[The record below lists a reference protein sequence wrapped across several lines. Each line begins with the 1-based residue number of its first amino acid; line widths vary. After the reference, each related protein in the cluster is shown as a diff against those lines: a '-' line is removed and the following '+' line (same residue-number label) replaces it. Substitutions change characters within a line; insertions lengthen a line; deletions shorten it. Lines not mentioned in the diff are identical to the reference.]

1 MDKIGEV
8 GPMLWSIFLWA
19 VKLFVAGV
27 LILYAGMVAVAL
39 RTQGTHYRVQHDSQN
54 PVRTAETFL
63 VWVGVRIASQTLRL
77 VRAILDLLEEASA
90 DVGEW
95 ILHHH

>member
-8 GPMLWSIFLWA
+8 GTMFWAIFLGA

-27 LILYAGMVAVAL
+27 MILYAGMVAVTL
-39 RTQGTHYRVQHDSQN
+39 RTRGTHYRVQHDSQN

-63 VWVGVRIASQTLRL
+63 VWAGVRVASQTLRL

-95 ILHHH
+95 ILHHY

>member
-1 MDKIGEV
+1 MF
-8 GPMLWSIFLWA
+8 WAIFLGA

-27 LILYAGMVAVAL
+27 LIFYAGMVVIAL
-39 RTQGTHYRVQHDSQN
+39 RTQGKHRRGEQDWHD
-54 PVRTAETFL
+54 PAHTAENL
-63 VWVGVRIASQTLRL
+63 LLWVGVKIVSETLRL
-77 VRAILDLLEEASA
+77 VRAFLDLLEEASA

>member
-1 MDKIGEV
+1 
-8 GPMLWSIFLWA
+8 MLWSIFLWA

-27 LILYAGMVAVAL
+27 LIFYAGMVVIAL
-39 RTQGTHYRVQHDSQN
+39 RTQGNHRRGQLDWHD
-54 PVRTAETFL
+54 PAHTAENL
-63 VWVGVRIASQTLRL
+63 LLWVGVKIVRETLRL
-77 VRAILDLLEEASA
+77 LRAILDLLEEASA